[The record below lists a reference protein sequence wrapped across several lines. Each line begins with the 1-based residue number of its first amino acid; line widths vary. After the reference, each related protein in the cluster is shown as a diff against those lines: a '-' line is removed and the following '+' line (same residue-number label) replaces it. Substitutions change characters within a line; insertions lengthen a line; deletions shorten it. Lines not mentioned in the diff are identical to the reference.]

1 MNEIIFNI
9 VQVVIVSAIL
19 AVLRYLIPFLIQLLR
34 SHNYN
39 FAADIIETA
48 VRAAE
53 QSFIGHGR
61 GDEKFEYA
69 VKVAKLAFQKY
80 HIPITD
86 DQICQLIE
94 AAVQAMNA
102 EMMVTHSGE
111 AEDEQQEQGSHN

>member
-1 MNEIIFNI
+1 MNDILYNILQVIII
-9 VQVVIVSAIL
+9 SAIV
-19 AVLRYLIPFLIQLLR
+19 AILRYLIPYLTQILR

-39 FAADIIETA
+39 FAAEIIETA

-69 VKVAKLAFQKY
+69 VKMVKTAFEKY
-80 HIPITD
+80 HITITD

-94 AAVQAMNA
+94 AAVQAMNS
-102 EMMVTHSGE
+102 EMGIVHEVSG
-111 AEDEQQEQGSHN
+111 DESKE